1 MVRYPVV
8 LFDVG
13 GTLVGPRESYGAVY
27 GRVLG
32 RLGVELPAELL
43 DRSIGQT
50 SAEMARLIPA
60 GRDRFTAFD
69 GGESGFW
76 LRFVD
81 EVFRRAA
88 GRRATPGFLRQA
100 LAGLWEAF
108 GRTSAWR
115 VHDDVLPTLEA
126 LRGQG
131 ARLGV
136 VSNWDSRLSRLL
148 ELLELA
154 GYFETIGVSHVEGVE
169 KPDPALFL
177 RVLERMGVDAS
188 DALHVGDV
196 AELDLEGARAAGID
210 ALLID
215 RDAAPG
221 ANSTIRDL
229 REVPPIAAGQ
239 VTPGRA

>member
-1 MVRYPVV
+1 VARYPVV

-32 RLGVELPAELL
+32 RLGVELSAEVL
-43 DRSIGQT
+43 DRSIRQT

-60 GRDRFTAFD
+60 GRDRFSAFD
-69 GGESGFW
+69 GEGGFW
-76 LRFVD
+76 PRFVD
-81 EVFRRAA
+81 EVYQRAA
-88 GRRATPGFLRQA
+88 GRRATPDFLRQA

-108 GRTSAWR
+108 GSTSAW
-115 VHDDVLPTLEA
+115 HDYNDVVPTLEA
-126 LRGQG
+126 LRGDG
-131 ARLGV
+131 VRLGV
-136 VSNWDSRLSRLL
+136 VSNWDSRLPQLL

-154 GYFETIGVSHVEGVE
+154 DYFETIGVSHNEGVE

-177 RVLERMGVDAS
+177 RVLERLGVEPGE
-188 DALHVGDV
+188 ALHVGDV

-215 RDAAPG
+215 RDAAHG
-221 ANSTIRDL
+221 ANSAIRDL
-229 REVPPIAAGQ
+229 REVPPIAAA
-239 VTPGRA
+239 TDA